1 MNQIHSIAVI
11 GGGSFGTVLAN
22 MIAENGYPVSLWLR
36 DDKLAM
42 SMQNNSCNVRYLPEL
57 KLHPALS
64 ITTCIKSALNG
75 ADTVMFAIPSQAF
88 RQVLEHACKYILPQQ
103 YLVTTTKGIEA
114 NHFLLMSQ
122 ILEVFFPGQFI
133 GVLSGPNLAR
143 EVAAKQLT
151 GTVIASDH
159 TDLRQRI
166 QKILQSDYFRVY
178 ASNDRY
184 GVELGGALKNIYA
197 IAAGLTGALKL
208 GENTRSML
216 ITRSLAEMSR
226 LAIHMGANPLTFLG
240 LAGVGDL
247 MVTCMSPLS
256 RNYRIGYALGQ
267 GQTLNQA
274 VKELNEVAEG
284 INTIAIVKAKAD
296 ALGISMPLVD
306 GLYALLYQQTEI
318 TKITRTLMAREQNT
332 DVEFI
337 LHRNDA

>member
-133 GVLSGPNLAR
+133 GGA
-143 EVAAKQLT
+143 
-151 GTVIASDH
+151 
-159 TDLRQRI
+159 QRP
-166 QKILQSDYFRVY
+166 QFS
-178 ASNDRY
+178 S
-184 GVELGGALKNIYA
+184 
-197 IAAGLTGALKL
+197 
-208 GENTRSML
+208 
-216 ITRSLAEMSR
+216 
-226 LAIHMGANPLTFLG
+226 
-240 LAGVGDL
+240 
-247 MVTCMSPLS
+247 
-256 RNYRIGYALGQ
+256 
-267 GQTLNQA
+267 
-274 VKELNEVAEG
+274 
-284 INTIAIVKAKAD
+284 
-296 ALGISMPLVD
+296 
-306 GLYALLYQQTEI
+306 
-318 TKITRTLMAREQNT
+318 
-332 DVEFI
+332 
-337 LHRNDA
+337 